1 MSSAM
6 TYLLDTNA
14 WIQLFSSSAS
24 IPQEIRRT
32 LATESKLA
40 LAGIS
45 MIEVCQKAS
54 IGKLAFR
61 TDLSK
66 WIAAATPTNWIEIL
80 PISSEIAQQA
90 YAQEI
95 IHPKTGKPHKDPA
108 DLIIS
113 ATAHVHELIVVTSDE
128 VLLAA
133 SELRTLSTR

>member
-1 MSSAM
+1 M

-24 IPQEIRRT
+24 IPQGVRQT
-32 LATESKLA
+32 LAAESKLA

-54 IGKLAFR
+54 VGKLTFR
-61 TDLSK
+61 TDLPT
-66 WIAAATPTNWIEIL
+66 WMAAATPINWVEVL

-95 IHPKTGKPHKDPA
+95 MHPKSGKPHKDPA
-108 DLIIS
+108 DLIIA
-113 ATAHVHELIVVTSDE
+113 ATAHVHGLTIVTSDE

-133 SELRTLSTR
+133 SALRTLSTR

>member
-1 MSSAM
+1 M

-24 IPQEIRRT
+24 IPQNVRRT
-32 LATESKLA
+32 LAAENKLA

-54 IGKLAFR
+54 LGKLTFR
-61 TDLSK
+61 TSLPK
-66 WIAAATPTNWIEIL
+66 WIAAATPTNWIDVL
-80 PISSEIAQQA
+80 SISSAIAQRA
-90 YAQEI
+90 YTQEL

-113 ATAHVHELIVVTSDE
+113 ATAHVHGLTVVTSDE